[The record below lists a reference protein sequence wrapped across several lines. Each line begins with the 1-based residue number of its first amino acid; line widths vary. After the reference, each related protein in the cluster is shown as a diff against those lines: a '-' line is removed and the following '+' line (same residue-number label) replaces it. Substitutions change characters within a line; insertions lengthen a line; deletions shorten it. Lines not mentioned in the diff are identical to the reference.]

1 MKVDFTAVMARV
13 QRVIDEGVAFYEHQI
28 ERDPGTTLFRGHAR
42 FVDEHR
48 IECDGRTVEFEHA
61 LIATGA
67 RPRVPDLPGLDRVPY
82 ATSDDLL
89 RARELPRH
97 LVCVGAGAVALEFA
111 QIYRRLGAEVTVIQ
125 RGPQIAT
132 LEDRELAN
140 LLQRYLEEEGV
151 RVLTETRLER
161 FEIENGSPCVVL
173 ADGQRITGDRLLL
186 GLGRV
191 PAVAELGLDTVG
203 VQARPT
209 GIVVDE
215 HLRTAAPHVYA
226 IGDAIGGRMFT
237 HVSTYEAPIAVANMI
252 DSASIRPDYRTMPRA
267 IFTAPELAGAGLSEE
282 QARAAGYDVE
292 VKRFDVGKGGKS
304 RALGD
309 RRGRIKFVLDAPTG
323 EILGA
328 HVLARHGADL
338 LPAGLVAMNAPKRT
352 LEPLLATTFP
362 HPTLSEAVK
371 IAARDG

>member
-48 IECDGRTVEFEHA
+48 IECDGRTIEFEHA

-89 RARELPRH
+89 CARELPRH

-252 DSASIRPDYRTMPRA
+252 HSASIP
-267 IFTAPELAGAGLSEE
+267 AG
-282 QARAAGYDVE
+282 
-292 VKRFDVGKGGKS
+292 
-304 RALGD
+304 
-309 RRGRIKFVLDAPTG
+309 
-323 EILGA
+323 
-328 HVLARHGADL
+328 
-338 LPAGLVAMNAPKRT
+338 LPAGADQPAR
-352 LEPLLATTFP
+352 
-362 HPTLSEAVK
+362 HPRRPRPAQP
-371 IAARDG
+371 R